1 MSIYRVHFKWKGKD
15 VVVCAKNLDLT
26 HPYFVSIKDLLFP
39 STSSVIINPSDD
51 DLKRAFGDTN
61 HLMIPL
67 GSVALVE
74 ELNEAERARVMP
86 FSLVERAGGPD
97 TAADP
102 DAVPEGDTGESEAEP
117 W

>member
-1 MSIYRVHFKWKGKD
+1 VSIYRVHFKWKGKD
-15 VVVCAKNLDLT
+15 VVVCAKSLDLT

-67 GSVALVE
+67 QSVALVE
-74 ELNEAERARVMP
+74 ELGEAERARVMP
-86 FSLVERAGGPD
+86 FSLLERSEGPD
-97 TAADP
+97 GGETSDDP
-102 DAVPEGDTGESEAEP
+102 PVGAGTSEAET